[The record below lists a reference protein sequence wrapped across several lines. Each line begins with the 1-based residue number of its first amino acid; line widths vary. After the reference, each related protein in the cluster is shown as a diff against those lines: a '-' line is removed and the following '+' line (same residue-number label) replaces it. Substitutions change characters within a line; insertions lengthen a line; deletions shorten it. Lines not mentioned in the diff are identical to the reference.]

1 MLDRKELYRKIRNQ
15 SDELFKFV
23 IKLINDMHE
32 NDDLTAI
39 EFSERKIIPN
49 GSFKTTRFRSK
60 SSDYEFKFETTKLKI
75 DGGDHIWY
83 DVNVFNEFGSRVLS
97 FTSYDPLTFST
108 FKLEDLFELYNNI
121 K

>member
-1 MLDRKELYRKIRNQ
+1 MDRRDLYRKIRNQ

-23 IKLINDMHE
+23 IELISDMHE

-39 EFSERKIIPN
+39 ESSERKIIPN
-49 GSFKTTRFRSK
+49 GSFKTTGFRSK
-60 SSDYEFKFETTKLKI
+60 SSDYEFKFETTELKI
-75 DGGDHIWY
+75 DGVDHTWY

-108 FKLEDLFELYNNI
+108 LKLDDLFKIYNDI

>member
-1 MLDRKELYRKIRNQ
+1 MLDRKSLYRKIRNQ
-15 SDELFKFV
+15 SDELYKFI
-23 IKLINDMHE
+23 IKLISDMHE
-32 NDDLTAI
+32 NDDLTVI
-39 EFSERKIIPN
+39 EFSERKIPN

-97 FTSYDPLTFST
+97 FTSHDPLTFST